1 MLKWTKPMRLHIRPH
16 TFSRLGVGP
25 GVWALRERLVCNQVI
40 QTSCCLS
47 CYADNLALV
56 QWGLADRH
64 VDCWWQMVRMMCS
77 TWWEHQSFFAFA
89 TVSTR
94 CRVGM
99 QVVNPLVN
107 PSVHLVGRAGTLA
120 GTRAGR
126 GLPGTARWEPGI
138 CYWLTG
144 FLAARRPVGISWNA
158 WSVTWLAKALGGNDL
173 LINFSYLWHCPNNN
187 IYLHIGWRR
196 MKTYFYSQ
204 SCCLWIRMFC

>member
-1 MLKWTKPMRLHIRPH
+1 MHAYTSCTILCINTYQKIKWTLLWMLKWTKPMRLHIRPH

-107 PSVHLVGRAGTLA
+107 PSVHLAGTLA

-144 FLAARRPVGISWNA
+144 FLAARRPVGM
-158 WSVTWLAKALGGNDL
+158 LDL
-173 LINFSYLWHCPNNN
+173 SR
-187 IYLHIGWRR
+187 GWQRHWAV
-196 MKTYFYSQ
+196 MI
-204 SCCLWIRMFC
+204 C

>member
-1 MLKWTKPMRLHIRPH
+1 MLTHHAQFSCINTYPKIKWTLLWMLKWTRPMRLHIRPH

-25 GVWALRERLVCNQVI
+25 GVWALRERIVCNQVI

-107 PSVHLVGRAGTLA
+107 PSVHLAGTLA

-173 LINFSYLWHCPNNN
+173 LN
-187 IYLHIGWRR
+187 
-196 MKTYFYSQ
+196 
-204 SCCLWIRMFC
+204 